1 MTTSTFP
8 ASHSLRSGL
17 LRLTTRWLITPIFRS
32 GYTPEVQRI
41 KLERITKLSQLLMPS
56 GVRFTQNPLGGVPT
70 EWAENLLFEA
80 QGHLLYFHGGA
91 YVLGSPGT
99 HRNLT
104 AHLAKRC
111 GLRVA
116 SVDYRLAPEQPFPA
130 ATDDALAAY
139 RDLLAQGIAP
149 SKILIGGDSAGG
161 GLTLAC
167 ALAIRDAGLPLPA
180 GLICISPW
188 TDLTLSGESMTRQRD
203 TEVIL
208 TQQALADAAAQYL
221 GKTSAQHPLAS
232 PLFADLSGLPPVLIQ
247 VTDAEVLYSDSTRFA
262 EAAARQGVKTTL
274 QVAPGL
280 WHDWHLYAGQMPEAD
295 VALHHIKQF
304 CDERLKSA

>member
-1 MTTSTFP
+1 MTNSPLP
-8 ASHSLRSGL
+8 ASHSLRSRL
-17 LRLTTRWLITPIFRS
+17 LRLITRWLIAPIFQS
-32 GYTPEVQRI
+32 GYAPDVQRR
-41 KLERITKLSQLLMPS
+41 KLERITQLSQLLMPS
-56 GVRFTQNPLGGVPT
+56 GLRFTQNPLGGVPT
-70 EWAENLLFEA
+70 EWTENLRAET

-91 YVLGSPGT
+91 YIVGSPAT

-116 SVDYRLAPEQPFPA
+116 SVDYRLAPEHPFPA

-139 RDLLAQGIAP
+139 RGLLAQGIAP
-149 SKILIGGDSAGG
+149 NKILIGGDSAGG

-188 TDLTLSGESMTRQRD
+188 ADLTLSGESMTQQRD

-208 TQQALADAAAQYL
+208 TPQVLADTAAQYL

-262 EAAARQGVKTTL
+262 EAAARQGVQTTL

-280 WHDWHLYAGQMPEAD
+280 WHDWQLYAGQMPEAD
-295 VALHHIKQF
+295 VALQHIKQF